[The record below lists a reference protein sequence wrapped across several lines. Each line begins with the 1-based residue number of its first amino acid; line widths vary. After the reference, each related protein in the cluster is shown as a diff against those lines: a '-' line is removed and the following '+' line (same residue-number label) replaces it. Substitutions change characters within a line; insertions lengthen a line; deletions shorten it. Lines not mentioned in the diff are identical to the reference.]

1 MTDNEKI
8 SLVKALVLNDARA
21 TTEVVTTYLA
31 VAKAAVLNRLYP
43 HGIPDEVT
51 EVPERYGYTQS
62 KLAARYFFRRGAEGE
77 VRHDENGVNVTYAS
91 PNDEDILSEIL
102 PYARVIG

>member
-43 HGIPDEVT
+43 HGIPDEVCGM
-51 EVPERYGYTQS
+51 PCRYDYTQC

-77 VRHDENGVNVTYAS
+77 VRHDENGVNVTYDS